1 MGLKAWEEAKA
12 QERAANGGGGGYGGG
27 EAKSTSGGVINT
39 RPLQRART
47 VTDEEEAI
55 AKNAFKP
62 FAGSAK
68 RIDGRQISS
77 TAEGKDSKGWL

>member
-12 QERAANGGGGGYGGG
+12 QERAANGGGGYGGG

-39 RPLQRART
+39 RPLQRARA
-47 VTDEEEAI
+47 VTEEEEAS
-55 AKNAFKP
+55 AKNSFKA

-68 RIDGRQISS
+68 RIDGRQITSN
-77 TAEGKDSKGWL
+77 AEGKDSSKGW

>member
-12 QERAANGGGGGYGGG
+12 QERAANGGGGYGS

-39 RPLQRART
+39 RPLQRARA
-47 VTDEEEAI
+47 VTDEQEAI

-77 TAEGKDSKGWL
+77 TAEGKDNKG